1 MRGFPGEGI
10 PARLRKIEER
20 FGRDD
25 LFRSILPERF
35 YSKTEL
41 LREKF
46 DFDLA
51 GEEVKRW
58 RGLEGK
64 LQKLSDKAASSEEAY
79 FLLKMGDLFRKTAK
93 TNVPTEHRNHLILI
107 QEEYLDFYE
116 EARGSL
122 KLFFDEVAKGIGS

>member
-10 PARLRKIEER
+10 PERLRKYEER

-25 LFRSILPERF
+25 LFRSLLPERF

-41 LREKF
+41 LRGTF
-46 DFDLA
+46 DYELWI
-51 GEEVKRW
+51 EEVKRW

-64 LQKLSDKAASSEEAY
+64 LQKLADKAAISEEAY
-79 FLLKMGDLFRKTAK
+79 FLLKMGDLFRENGK
-93 TNVPTEHRNHLILI
+93 TNVPMEHRNHLILI
-107 QEEYLDFYE
+107 QEVYLDFYE
-116 EARGSL
+116 EERGSL